1 MMADENRDQNMEDQS
16 QEESQKNQPAELG
29 TATSTQK
36 AQDNDDV
43 QAYGEPSDGS
53 GGTVKGG

>member
-1 MMADENRDQNMEDQS
+1 MADENRDQQNEDQS
-16 QEESQKNQPAELG
+16 QEENTRAQPADTG
-29 TATSTQK
+29 TA
-36 AQDNDDV
+36 AEEDDV

>member
-1 MMADENRDQNMEDQS
+1 MAEQNKKHENEDRAEMQGQDQPSVPQ
-16 QEESQKNQPAELG
+16 QQQPAAKSE
-29 TATSTQK
+29 
-36 AQDNDDV
+36 NEDDV

>member
-1 MMADENRDQNMEDQS
+1 MADENKDPNAEDQS
-16 QEESQKNQPAELG
+16 QKESPSIQPAESG
-29 TATSTQK
+29 TATATQT
-36 AQDNDDV
+36 AQDDDV

>member
-1 MMADENRDQNMEDQS
+1 MADENRDQNAEDQS
-16 QEESQKNQPAELG
+16 QDDSPKQQPADSG
-29 TATSTQK
+29 TATAAQTTQD
-36 AQDNDDV
+36 DNDV

>member
-1 MMADENRDQNMEDQS
+1 MADEIRDPNAEDQS
-16 QEESQKNQPAELG
+16 QDESPKTQPADSG
-29 TATSTQK
+29 TATATQT
-36 AQDNDDV
+36 AQDDDV